1 MALAEILLG
10 SAMVAISV
18 FIYFRKFRHFFMAEP
33 DEWMIVMRNGKV
45 IEMGI
50 GISYTAGIHDVV
62 VKFPSKINKV
72 RFSAQ
77 QVTQE
82 MQGIEVSGIII
93 WSIYRDRDGPL
104 KAFKYLGED
113 IKAAEPTNANHQMAE
128 ISNAIV
134 RHRIA
139 NSTIDEILKNRELV
153 RDEIKKEMNAI
164 VNGWGIWLESV
175 EITDVKILSSNL
187 FKDLQIE
194 FRKEQQQKA
203 ELIKMGTER
212 ELKDRRVKQELDF
225 AKKEADNETSKTICK
240 LAEDLKMS
248 VEKQKVYEEQSK
260 IESKKAQTD
269 TMQREFKEG
278 KDKEFRLFE
287 KAQGL
292 DQFMKEADKRA
303 EIKQQ
308 TNQIIQ
314 AQRKQNRFNVEAQ
327 IARERLQKDHEMENE
342 RKKLE
347 LENQVILQT
356 SPRVRVLNVLS
367 TIYSVLPIKEMK
379 IFNFGEHK
387 DPVAGLVGQV
397 MGAVNDLAKGYPEHS
412 QQSNQHHL
420 NQQLPSRPSGLE
432 GR

>member
-1 MALAEILLG
+1 MAWLETLLG
-10 SAMVAISV
+10 LAMIISSV
-18 FIYFRKFRHFFMAEP
+18 FVYFRYFRKFYMAEP
-33 DEWMIVMRNGKV
+33 DEWMIIMRNGKV
-45 IEMGI
+45 IEIGI

-113 IKAAEPTNANHQMAE
+113 IKSSEPRNANDQMAE

-187 FKDLQIE
+187 FKDLQVE

-203 ELIKMGTER
+203 ELIKMATEN
-212 ELKDRRVKQELDF
+212 ELKDRRLKQDLAF
-225 AKKEADNETSKTICK
+225 AKKEAENETSKTIYK
-240 LAEDLKMS
+240 LAEDVKMNAG
-248 VEKQKVYEEQSK
+248 KQKVFEEQQK
-260 IESKKAQTD
+260 IEAKKLQTD
-269 TMQREFKEG
+269 TAQKEFKENQ
-278 KDKEFRLFE
+278 DKEFRRFE
-287 KAQGL
+287 KDQGL
-292 DQFMKEADKRA
+292 VQFLKAAEQRA
-303 EIKQQ
+303 IKKQQ
-308 TNQIIQ
+308 SNLVTV
-314 AQRKQNRFNVEAQ
+314 ATRKQERFNAQADLEAKRVEKEND
-327 IARERLQKDHEMENE
+327 IENE
-342 RKKLE
+342 RQKLA
-347 LENQVILQT
+347 LKNRIVLDT
-356 SPRVRVLNVLS
+356 NPRVRVLNVLS
-367 TIYSVLPIKEMK
+367 LIYSVLPIKEMK

-387 DPVAGLVGQV
+387 DPVAGLVSQV
-397 MGAVNDLAKGYPEHS
+397 MGAVDGLAKEGPATGKPRPV
-412 QQSNQHHL
+412 QSA
-420 NQQLPSRPSGLE
+420 
-432 GR
+432 